1 VRYRGSCHCGT
12 SAFDVEGEIKS
23 GMASPSSRARRLLAR
38 LACARASTLV
48 AVAALALATSTPTPV
63 LASPEQDALIFLD
76 SQVLPKKAATCAA
89 RIAGYSARFDP
100 AFRTWLSRN
109 KDHVASGEAF
119 LRADAARTKVPFEPD
134 VQAIATGVTQQ
145 WAAAPLPTL
154 QDHCEAMLVQ
164 LREVE

>member
-1 VRYRGSCHCGT
+1 M
-12 SAFDVEGEIKS
+12 SASLHDL
-23 GMASPSSRARRLLAR
+23 SPSSRPRRPLTWFAPV
-38 LACARASTLV
+38 RAKTLV
-48 AVAALALATSTPTPV
+48 AAAALVLATSMTAPV

-100 AFRTWLSRN
+100 AFRIWLGRN

-119 LRADAARTKVPFEPD
+119 LRADAERTKVPFEPD
-134 VQAIATGVTQQ
+134 VQAIATSVTQQ

-154 QDHCEAMLVQ
+154 QDHCEALLVQ